1 MLGVKFNRIDEEN
14 IVSLRTQVAGQRGSW
29 AHDV

>member
-14 IVSLRTQVAGQRGSW
+14 IVSLRTQAAGQRGS
-29 AHDV
+29 